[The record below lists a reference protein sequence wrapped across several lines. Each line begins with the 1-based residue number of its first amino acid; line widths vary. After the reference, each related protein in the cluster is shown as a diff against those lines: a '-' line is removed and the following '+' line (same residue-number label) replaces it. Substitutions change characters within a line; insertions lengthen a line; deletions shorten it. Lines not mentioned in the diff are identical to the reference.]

1 VKRRNVQ
8 QAFTGEPDPNQEGI
22 EAAAN
27 GEDAVEIEIRGG
39 RLMTTVDHDV
49 PDDRVLEHHG
59 YLSGELLLEDGRRLS
74 FEIHDGAVG
83 AQWNVTDRDQS
94 DSFVG
99 LSALENPGG
108 V

>member
-1 VKRRNVQ
+1 MKRRNVQ
-8 QAFTGEPDPNQEGI
+8 LAFTGEPDPNQETI
-22 EAAAN
+22 EAASE
-27 GEDAVEIEIRGG
+27 GEDAVEIAIRGG

-59 YLSGELLLEDGRRLS
+59 YLSGELQLEDGRYLS

-83 AQWNVTDRDQS
+83 AQWNVTERKDQEH
-94 DSFVG
+94 FVG
-99 LSALENPGG
+99 LNALENPGG